1 MALVLT
7 KKGLELLQKLQ
18 VGEIPAVEFSDV
30 AVGDGLWA
38 SSDINLDIAAL
49 KSVRIKTGI
58 GSKKTTTRGEDT
70 IVTISATLNN
80 ENITE
85 SFYVREVGLY
95 AKDGES
101 EILYAYD
108 IIPENETAQAVVQS
122 NIVPQYIPIML
133 DTALSNIDAVN
144 ITVTDD
150 INFVITSEFEE
161 YKEDTAETISNLKTE
176 LQSKIDEA
184 NELIIAL
191 GSVIDSAKSEITT
204 AYTRAD
210 NAITQAYKQA
220 DTALQTAI
228 NGKAAS
234 NHNHNDIY
242 FTEAEINT
250 KLNKKANTNHNHDS
264 QYVKIGANADIQ
276 CIEFKTSDTSNHGGY
291 IDFHFNG
298 STKDWTTRIIEEKE
312 SYLNIEAT
320 KGIKMNGKEVVNAD
334 GDVTAEVLAIES
346 SPNAIN
352 GSLAYYC
359 YDSGLTVAYA
369 NPEHT
374 GDINNNNKLTEPVIC
389 LNLSSPH
396 SDRKVQLAVGTDSC
410 ALYVRT
416 ARTPFSSGSGVW
428 QYGVWRRI

>member
-18 VGEIPAVEFSDV
+18 VGEIPAIEFSDV

-161 YKEDTAETISNLKTE
+161 YKENTAETINNLKSE
-176 LQSKIDEA
+176 LQGKIDEA
-184 NELIIAL
+184 NELIASL
-191 GSVIDSAKSEITT
+191 NTAIDTAKSEITT
-204 AYTRAD
+204 AY
-210 NAITQAYKQA
+210 QQA
-220 DTALQTAI
+220 DTALQIAI
-228 NGKAAS
+228 NGKAA
-234 NHNHNDIY
+234 
-242 FTEAEINT
+242 
-250 KLNKKANTNHNHDS
+250 TNHNHDS
-264 QYVKIGANADIQ
+264 TYSKTNHTHSNYAASSHNHDSVYMKKASAAPKPINTSGVGQVYYKYHNDINDYGVPSTISIPAGGTWMYWYANSYTHIQ
-276 CIEFKTSDTSNHGGY
+276 GG
-291 IDFHFNG
+291 ITAGGTKFNV
-298 STKDWTTRIIEEKE
+298 
-312 SYLNIEAT
+312 SY
-320 KGIKMNGKEVVNAD
+320 
-334 GDVTAEVLAIES
+334 GDQGV
-346 SPNAIN
+346 
-352 GSLAYYC
+352 
-359 YDSGLTVAYA
+359 VAY
-369 NPEHT
+369 
-374 GDINNNNKLTEPVIC
+374 
-389 LNLSSPH
+389 
-396 SDRKVQLAVGTDSC
+396 
-410 ALYVRT
+410 
-416 ARTPFSSGSGVW
+416 
-428 QYGVWRRI
+428 RIA

>member
-18 VGEIPAVEFSDV
+18 VGEIPAIEFSDV

-133 DTALSNIDAVN
+133 DTALSNIDKVN

-161 YKEDTAETISNLKTE
+161 YKEDTAETINNLKSE
-176 LQSKIDEA
+176 LQGKIDEA
-184 NELIIAL
+184 NELIASL
-191 GSVIDSAKSEITT
+191 NTAIDTAKSEITT
-204 AYTRAD
+204 AYKQAD
-210 NAITQAYKQA
+210 TTMQTTITKAYKAA

-228 NGKAAS
+228 NGKAA
-234 NHNHNDIY
+234 
-242 FTEAEINT
+242 
-250 KLNKKANTNHNHDS
+250 TNHNHDRTYS
-264 QYVKIGANADIQ
+264 
-276 CIEFKTSDTSNHGGY
+276 KTNHTHTGYAASNHNH
-291 IDFHFNG
+291 D
-298 STKDWTTRIIEEKE
+298 STYLKKTDASSTYASKYHDHQQIIREEIFSRFDIFSPVTTQQLVTKII
-312 SYLNIEAT
+312 
-320 KGIKMNGKEVVNAD
+320 
-334 GDVTAEVLAIES
+334 
-346 SPNAIN
+346 
-352 GSLAYYC
+352 
-359 YDSGLTVAYA
+359 GLTAFSKMFSEWIDKSKPVHITDL
-369 NPEHT
+369 PE
-374 GDINNNNKLTEPVIC
+374 DIMYLDITVIDKNGLFLEARAPFGNNSLWVGSVNN
-389 LNLSSPH
+389 
-396 SDRKVQLAVGTDSC
+396 
-410 ALYVRT
+410 
-416 ARTPFSSGSGVW
+416 GVFGGW
-428 QYGVWRRI
+428 QKRH

>member
-18 VGEIPAVEFSDV
+18 VGEIPAIEFSDV

-133 DTALSNIDAVN
+133 DTALSNIDKVN

-161 YKEDTAETISNLKTE
+161 YKEDTAETINNLKSE
-176 LQSKIDEA
+176 LQGKIDEA
-184 NELIIAL
+184 NELIASL
-191 GSVIDSAKSEITT
+191 NTAIDTAKSEITT
-204 AYTRAD
+204 AYKQAD
-210 NAITQAYKQA
+210 TTMQTTITKAYKAA

-228 NGKAAS
+228 NGKAA
-234 NHNHNDIY
+234 
-242 FTEAEINT
+242 
-250 KLNKKANTNHNHDS
+250 TNHNHDS
-264 QYVKIGANADIQ
+264 TYSKTNHTHSNYAASSHNHDSVYMKKASAAPKPINTSGVGQVYYQNFFDSSEYGSNGRVSIPAGGTWVYWHTGVTT
-276 CIEFKTSDTSNHGGY
+276 CIKGG
-291 IDFHFNG
+291 IVAG
-298 STKDWTTRIIEEKE
+298 GTTF
-312 SYLNIEAT
+312 SQTNSHA
-320 KGIKMNGKEVVNAD
+320 V
-334 GDVTAEVLAIES
+334 
-346 SPNAIN
+346 
-352 GSLAYYC
+352 
-359 YDSGLTVAYA
+359 VAY
-369 NPEHT
+369 
-374 GDINNNNKLTEPVIC
+374 
-389 LNLSSPH
+389 
-396 SDRKVQLAVGTDSC
+396 
-410 ALYVRT
+410 
-416 ARTPFSSGSGVW
+416 
-428 QYGVWRRI
+428 RIA

>member
-18 VGEIPAVEFSDV
+18 VGEIPAIEFSDV

-80 ENITE
+80 ENITK

-161 YKEDTAETISNLKTE
+161 YKENTAETINNLKSE
-176 LQSKIDEA
+176 LQGKIDEA
-184 NELIIAL
+184 NELIASL
-191 GSVIDSAKSEITT
+191 NTAIDTAKSEITT
-204 AYTRAD
+204 AY
-210 NAITQAYKQA
+210 QQA
-220 DTALQTAI
+220 DTALQIAI
-228 NGKAAS
+228 NGKAA
-234 NHNHNDIY
+234 
-242 FTEAEINT
+242 
-250 KLNKKANTNHNHDS
+250 TNHNHDS
-264 QYVKIGANADIQ
+264 TYSKTNHTHSNYAASSHNHAFSAITGSMDITDSRLTGNLPVARVTGAATVPTYYITSVGYWFETTLSDGGTMLEGYNLNSRIGSDGLLMIDIP
-276 CIEFKTSDTSNHGGY
+276 KSVGGISLLATY
-291 IDFHFNG
+291 FGGIQ
-298 STKDWTTRIIEEKE
+298 
-312 SYLNIEAT
+312 IEAPPLVIGVIGMT
-320 KGIKMNGKEVVNAD
+320 VFVIGKPNEIVSWSMKGYFKN
-334 GDVTAEVLAIES
+334 
-346 SPNAIN
+346 
-352 GSLAYYC
+352 
-359 YDSGLTVAYA
+359 
-369 NPEHT
+369 
-374 GDINNNNKLTEPVIC
+374 
-389 LNLSSPH
+389 
-396 SDRKVQLAVGTDSC
+396 
-410 ALYVRT
+410 
-416 ARTPFSSGSGVW
+416 
-428 QYGVWRRI
+428 